1 MSGRIIPAMY
11 SGAFA
16 LFHFRKVG
24 FSKYFVRI
32 GCYVLV
38 SSLCPE
44 GGGSKIS
51 APVVGTYILAGFLFG
66 LSVFYLKF
74 NVLIA
79 VKVFWNPETADG
91 KCLFR
96 IVH

>member
-1 MSGRIIPAMY
+1 MFVIGY
-11 SGAFA
+11 SKI
-16 LFHFRKVG
+16 L
-24 FSKYFVRI
+24 SLI
-32 GCYVLV
+32 GM
-38 SSLCPE
+38 PRR
-44 GGGSKIS
+44 GGSKIS

-91 KCLFR
+91 KCYFA
-96 IVH
+96 